1 MRYIAVI
8 DTETNY
14 CDEVMS
20 IGVVIAD
27 ALALKPL
34 DTRYFVIHPAFQK
47 PAMYS
52 FVLAEKD
59 MDAVVSYPEALRLVR
74 EFLDAYRVQMVFAYN
89 ARFDFGHLPELGNY
103 RWYDIMRLAAYR
115 QYNHAIP
122 ASADCC
128 ASGKLRR
135 GYRAEDIY
143 RMLSGRFYHEVHN
156 ALCDAIDELEIMRM
170 LGHPCESYEIAKIC

>member
-1 MRYIAVI
+1 MNCIAVI

-14 CDEVMS
+14 DDEVMS

-27 ALALKPL
+27 ALALTPL
-34 DTRYFVIHPAFQK
+34 DTRYYVIHPAFRK

-52 FVLAEKD
+52 LVLSEKEP
-59 MDAVVSYPEALRLVR
+59 DAIVPYSAAIGLVR
-74 EFLDAYRVQMVFAYN
+74 EFLDAYGVNRVFAYN
-89 ARFDFGHLPELGNY
+89 ARFDFHHLPELKSY

-122 ASADCC
+122 RNADCC

-135 GYRAEDIY
+135 GYRAEDVY
-143 RMLSGRFYHEVHN
+143 RMLSGKLYLEVHN
-156 ALCDAIDELEIMRM
+156 ALFDALDELEIMRM
-170 LGHPCESYEIAKIC
+170 LGHPCESYEIAKIG